1 MYDSIEEGEF
11 PVTSDVPMLYDEN
24 AYKIYVLVENVEKS
38 YAIVKVVSKVCGLNY
53 IAVRNMLK
61 EGENLIFEGNAYETR
76 DVLDKLVKSEI
87 QFEVRPPYPYDKAEL
102 PK

>member
-24 AYKIYVLVENVEKS
+24 N

-87 QFEVRPPYPYDKAEL
+87 QFEVRPPYPYDKSEL